1 VARSRRS
8 DGPARAGERGST
20 LVELVCATALLMVLL
35 SAAVPQAT
43 GNLDEARAAA
53 AARHVVTRLRWAR
66 LEAASR
72 GATIGFQF
80 ERSGAGYRWTPYV
93 DGNGNG
99 VRARDID
106 SGVDQ
111 PLAPA
116 EAVSALYA
124 GAEFGMAPD
133 VPPIGTSAP
142 DGSLDPLRIGHTDI
156 VSVSPTGSETS
167 GTLYLRVGRAQF
179 AVRLLG
185 STGRTRL
192 LRYARG
198 TRRWISE

>member
-1 VARSRRS
+1 
-8 DGPARAGERGST
+8 
-20 LVELVCATALLMVLL
+20 MVLMA
-35 SAAVPQAT
+35 AAVPQAT

-53 AARHVVTRLRWAR
+53 AARHVAARLRWAR

-72 GATIGFQF
+72 GAAVGFQF
-80 ERSGAGYRWTPYV
+80 EISGAGYSWTPYV

-99 VRARDID
+99 LRARDIEN
-106 SGVDQ
+106 GVDQ
-111 PLAPA
+111 RLSPS

-124 GAEFGMAPD
+124 GAEFGLVAD
-133 VPPIGTSAP
+133 VPPIGASAP
-142 DGSLDPLRIGHTDI
+142 DGSLDPIRIGRTDI

-185 STGRTRL
+185 ATGRTRV
-192 LRYARG
+192 LRFARG
-198 TRRWISE
+198 TRTWISE